1 MSNLPYSLYYLHSD
15 FKIYKYSFFHHKVG
29 FLLKPASHWIKDKE
43 VKSDSAQQC
52 KEDGVLWAAGA
63 RTYVHKVRLQDH
75 EQRNALHFLC

>member
-43 VKSDSAQQC
+43 VKNDTAQQC
-52 KEDGVLWAAGA
+52 TED
-63 RTYVHKVRLQDH
+63 
-75 EQRNALHFLC
+75 